1 MKKIFFLF
9 FILCSTTVFAQ
20 ENVFYVAAKT
30 GLNIRETPAIAAK
43 VLGKIPYAAKISLTE
58 ASEES
63 KRVDVEGFIGYWKK
77 VTYNDKTGYIIDTYL
92 LPYPPPKADTK
103 TMKEYLSQIS
113 IVFGDS
119 LVINNGS
126 MNNVEE
132 GGSQLIKQLYK
143 NGGEW
148 HEFLGYEYNSM
159 TYLVPGLTMQQA
171 FLLIRLLPEF
181 ADYIGDKD
189 EFITANKKVKKKG
202 REYEYK
208 VEKEIF
214 VNIPWIEKIRIDF
227 EDGAIYRFELYQID
241 NQIVIFYGAGV

>member
-1 MKKIFFLF
+1 
-9 FILCSTTVFAQ
+9 
-20 ENVFYVAAKT
+20 
-30 GLNIRETPAIAAK
+30 
-43 VLGKIPYAAKISLTE
+43 
-58 ASEES
+58 
-63 KRVDVEGFIGYWKK
+63 
-77 VTYNDKTGYIIDTYL
+77 
-92 LPYPPPKADTK
+92 
-103 TMKEYLSQIS
+103 
-113 IVFGDS
+113 
-119 LVINNGS
+119 
-126 MNNVEE
+126 
-132 GGSQLIKQLYK
+132 
-143 NGGEW
+143 
-148 HEFLGYEYNSM
+148 M
-159 TYLVPGLTMQQA
+159 TYFVPGLTMQQA